1 LLTYQGLLPPR
12 KLSGKEGILNYIQQ
26 IGCIQFD
33 PLNKVGLNP
42 DLVLQSRIQDYKPHY
57 LQELL
62 YKDRK
67 LVDGWDKNMSIYLTE
82 DWPYFKRYRDRFL
95 KKIAEKGEDIT
106 NHLPQ
111 IREAIQEKGPLSS
124 IDLDHDTIIDW
135 SWAPTRISR
144 AALESMYSWGELII
158 HHRVGRRKVYDFT
171 R

>member
-1 LLTYQGLLPPR
+1 LTYQGLLPPR